1 MNALAMNV
9 PLLTAWWLTQD
20 TPIVAVY
27 CLMGDSLGE
36 GVTAAS
42 AVRVSFSKSRE
53 EE

>member
-36 GVTAAS
+36 GGYCCE
-42 AVRVSFSKSRE
+42 RSKSIILE
-53 EE
+53 

>member
-36 GVTAAS
+36 GGYCCEC
-42 AVRVSFSKSRE
+42 SKSIILE
-53 EE
+53 E